1 MMDKKPD
8 NADIGQQVF
17 DWYDAKWNL
26 RTPFSKKKPLTSD
39 TSLSTGK
46 YPWSWEDGLEIM
58 EEYFELF
65 NVDSSGFNFM
75 KYWPQEIS
83 VTSAVIAWLCPW
95 GKRKKYQEPEALTI
109 AMLMESARAG
119 RWVDG

>member
-46 YPWSWEDGLEIM
+46 YPWIWEDGLEIM

-95 GKRKKYQEPEALTI
+95 GKRKNIKSLKRLPLPC
-109 AMLMESARAG
+109 
-119 RWVDG
+119 